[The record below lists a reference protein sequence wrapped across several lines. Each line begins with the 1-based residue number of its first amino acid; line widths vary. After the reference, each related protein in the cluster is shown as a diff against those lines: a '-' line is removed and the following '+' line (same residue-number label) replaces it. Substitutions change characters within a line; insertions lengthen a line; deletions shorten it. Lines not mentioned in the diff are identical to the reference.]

1 MTQFEKLLKTPLI
14 LSATLATLI
23 IISAPSSVFGAGD
36 EPGKYLDRKAEI
48 WNLFFKMMVVAF
60 TMAPSYLEP
69 LGFVGSLVGNHIQHQ
84 VPIISGR
91 QSARLVLDNGDS
103 FKLSGITLASE
114 CAAAW

>member
-60 TMAPSYLEP
+60 TIGAIVSGTHLY
-69 LGFVGSLVGNHIQHQ
+69 GFVGDLENHIHT
-84 VPIISGR
+84 
-91 QSARLVLDNGDS
+91 QSYRIRRKGRLVIMGS
-103 FKLSGITLASE
+103 
-114 CAAAW
+114 

>member
-1 MTQFEKLLKTPLI
+1 MTQFEKLLKTSLI

-60 TMAPSYLEP
+60 TI
-69 LGFVGSLVGNHIQHQ
+69 GSV
-84 VPIISGR
+84 VSGTIVWLCWR
-91 QSARLVLDNGDS
+91 FRESARKAYRIRSKGRLVIMGS
-103 FKLSGITLASE
+103 FKLARVDIHWRDRMVLGRS
-114 CAAAW
+114 

>member
-23 IISAPSSVFGAGD
+23 IISVPSSVFGAGD

-60 TMAPSYLEP
+60 TI
-69 LGFVGSLVGNHIQHQ
+69 GSV
-84 VPIISGR
+84 VSGTIVWLCWR
-91 QSARLVLDNGDS
+91 FRESHPHAKPTEYEAKGD
-103 FKLSGITLASE
+103 
-114 CAAAW
+114 W

>member
-60 TMAPSYLEP
+60 TIGSVVSGTIVWLVGD
-69 LGFVGSLVGNHIQHQ
+69 LGFRTQSLPNE
-84 VPIISGR
+84 
-91 QSARLVLDNGDS
+91 AKGD
-103 FKLSGITLASE
+103 
-114 CAAAW
+114 W